1 MKFMVFGTIV
11 LPLYCWFALELRTG
25 MSTVVSVGYLGGPC
39 ACALN

>member
-1 MKFMVFGTIV
+1 MKFIVFGTIV
-11 LPLYCWFALELRTG
+11 LPLYCWFVLERTG